1 MVLLAGIT
9 LIRSNAYNLEKFACH
24 ETLRMINSHP
34 MLTGIQVVVIAEAA
48 PGIEASYI
56 INHIDKY
63 ARAARIRIFYVRELA
78 DENIG
83 VLKDKNSEE
92 LYRYCLETALE
103 HNILAFANDLMTVHP
118 ENTAREELDRLA
130 EMIRGYHY
138 DQKTNKITSKV
149 EGRPNDLVAALN
161 QLLYWTNVFWKS
173 PRYAMF
179 KEEIYQTAP
188 GHRYPFP
195 LIGAYDK
202 RKIGK

>member
-1 MVLLAGIT
+1 MV
-9 LIRSNAYNLEKFACH
+9 RSNAYNLEKHCCH
-24 ETLRMINSHP
+24 ETLRLINTHN
-34 MLTGIQVVVIAEAA
+34 MLTGIPVIVIAEAA

-56 INHIDKY
+56 VNHIDKY
-63 ARAARIRIFYVRELA
+63 ARAARMKLYYMRELA
-78 DENIG
+78 NEDIG
-83 VLKDKNSEE
+83 VLKNKDSEE

-103 HNILAFANDLMTVHP
+103 HNILAYANDLQTVNP
-118 ENTAREELDRLA
+118 ENTAKEELDRLG

-173 PRYAMF
+173 PRYALFREQIMTF
-179 KEEIYQTAP
+179 TP